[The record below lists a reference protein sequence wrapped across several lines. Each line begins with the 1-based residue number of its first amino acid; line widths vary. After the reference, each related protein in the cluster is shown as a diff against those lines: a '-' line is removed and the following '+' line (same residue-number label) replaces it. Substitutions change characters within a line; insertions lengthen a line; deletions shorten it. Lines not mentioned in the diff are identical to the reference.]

1 MQSRSTSL
9 VLGLIVAFAAVA
21 ACGKKPPVVP
31 PGPTTTPSPTTTQP
45 AGPPPG
51 PTTPPT
57 PPSVPSEPAITSNP
71 YDKMT
76 LDEINNPANSPFKPV
91 FFALDSDQLD
101 DAARQVL
108 QDNAKVLK
116 ENASFLITI
125 EGHADERGTPEYNLA
140 LGERR
145 ALATRSFLVSL
156 GIGADRMQT
165 VSYGKEFPFD
175 PGHTEEAWAKNR
187 RAHFMVTK
195 K

>member
-9 VLGLIVAFAAVA
+9 VLGLIVALAAVA
-21 ACGKKPPVVP
+21 ACGKKPPVAQ
-31 PGPTTTPSPTTTQP
+31 PGPSTTAPPANPPT

-71 YDKMT
+71 YAKMT

-116 ENASFLITI
+116 ENASFIITI

-145 ALATRSFLVSL
+145 AIATRSFLVSL
-156 GIGADRMQT
+156 GIAADRMQT

-175 PGHTEEAWAKNR
+175 PGHTEEAWAQNR